1 MKILNKKGDEIY
13 ILCRPDESLRIG
25 DCLNIGGIIAQVI
38 DVEYASL
45 PGILEHILRKSL
57 LGGAETEEHVQQEA
71 KTFLDT
77 LSDHRL
83 AITKI
88 RGTYDGKEFRPG
100 FTELSVDR
108 SNAPISLM
116 KPEEVSN
123 MLGLK
128 SKYMADIGETATWEP
143 MNFQLMLDKLGIN
156 LITGMKGS
164 GKSYAAKKIL
174 LKLIENGKVI
184 IVFDLNGEY
193 VNLWRDGEGKPGS
206 FMRRVRVLNPKATKA
221 TAVEVPLRIPLNEV
235 SYDEFAS
242 FTNTDP
248 RSQMYNTLIVFWEQ
262 QRGPFDLDDL
272 ESWVNNTKNVP
283 NNYVQT
289 GLLGKIRMARA
300 LHLFGQ
306 FDMKSLIKQMEKTG
320 GTLIV
325 NLRGTTRKEREVIV
339 EFIVRRLTDL
349 RTKEEIK
356 PIGLFAEEAQLY
368 VTKAMWDDIL
378 TRMRHHGIFPT
389 FITNDPRTLPDEVF
403 SLCDNLI
410 SFKFENE
417 DDLRQISK
425 AKMIDLETLK
435 LLRNVEFF
443 QCLIIGSLTRGFPI
457 LITITPQKDVMMGGE
472 TQKLFD

>member
-1 MKILNKKGDEIY
+1 MRILNKKGDEIY

-25 DCLNIGGIIAQVI
+25 DCLNIAGIIAQVI
-38 DVEYASL
+38 DVEYATL

-57 LGGAETEEHVQQEA
+57 LGGAETEEHIQREA

-100 FTELSVDR
+100 FTELSVNR

-116 KPEEVSN
+116 KPEEVAN
-123 MLGLK
+123 MLKLR
-128 SKYMADIGETATWEP
+128 SEYVADLGKTATREP

-193 VNLWRDGEGKPGS
+193 VNLWRDEDGKPGT
-206 FMRRVRVLNPKATKA
+206 FAGRIRVLNPKATTA
-221 TAVEVPLRIPLNEV
+221 TAAEVPLRIPLNEV

-242 FTNTDP
+242 FTNTNP
-248 RSQMYNTLIVFWEQ
+248 ATQMYNELIVFWEQ
-262 QRGPFDLDDL
+262 KGPFDLDDL
-272 ESWVNNTKNVP
+272 ESWVKQNIENK
-283 NNYVQT
+283 YVQT
-289 GLLGKIRMARA
+289 GLLGKIRMAKA
-300 LHLFGQ
+300 LHLFGL
-306 FDMKSLIKQMEKTG
+306 FDIKGHIIQMEKTG
-320 GTLIV
+320 GALIV

-349 RTKEEIK
+349 RTKKEIK
-356 PIGLFAEEAQLY
+356 PLCLFAEEAQLY
-368 VTKAMWDDIL
+368 VTRAMWDDIL

-410 SFKFENE
+410 VFKFEND
-417 DDLRQISK
+417 DDLRRISK

-435 LLRNVEFF
+435 LLKNVEFF
-443 QCLIIGSLTRGFPI
+443 QCLIIGDLTRDFPI
-457 LITITPQKDVMMGGE
+457 IVTITPQKDVMMGGE
-472 TQKLFD
+472 TQRLFD

>member
-1 MKILNKKGDEIY
+1 MRILNKKGDEIY

-25 DCLNIGGIIAQVI
+25 DCLNVGGIIAQVI
-38 DVEYASL
+38 DVEYATL

-57 LGGAETEEHVQQEA
+57 LGRAETEEHIQQEA

-116 KPEEVSN
+116 KPEEVAN
-123 MLGLK
+123 MLELK
-128 SKYMADIGETATWEP
+128 SKYMADLGETATREP

-174 LKLIENGKVI
+174 LKLIESGKVV

-193 VNLWRDGEGKPGS
+193 VNLWRDEEGKPGT
-206 FMRRVRVLNPKATKA
+206 FAGRVRVLNPKATTA
-221 TAVEVPLRIPLNEV
+221 TAGEVPLRIPLNEV

-242 FTNTDP
+242 FTNTNP
-248 RSQMYNTLIVFWEQ
+248 ATQMYNELIVFWEQ
-262 QRGPFDLDDL
+262 KGPFDLDDL
-272 ESWVNNTKNVP
+272 ESWVKQNIENK
-283 NNYVQT
+283 YVQT
-289 GLLGKIRMARA
+289 GLLGKIRMAKA

-306 FDMKSLIKQMEKTG
+306 FDIKGHITQMEKTG
-320 GTLIV
+320 GALIV
-325 NLRGTTRKEREVIV
+325 NLRGTRRKEREVIV

-349 RTKEEIK
+349 RTRKEIK
-356 PIGLFAEEAQLY
+356 PLCLFAEEAQLY

-417 DDLRQISK
+417 DDLKQISK

-435 LLRNVEFF
+435 LLKNVEFF
-443 QCLIIGSLTRGFPI
+443 QCLIIGDLTKDFPI
-457 LITITPQKDVMMGGE
+457 LVTITPQEGVMMGGE